1 MPYILIQTKISQIA
15 EEAPGIYRVVV
26 KVSEK
31 ETPSL
36 VYNPGQ
42 FYYLGKVGIGEAAF
56 SPVRSDIDARTMVFL
71 IRVVGTVTEWIA
83 TLKKNDQIE
92 MRGPYGNGFPIE
104 EMRGKDVIL
113 ASGGCGVAPIASIAE
128 YLAKHQSDFGKI
140 SFLYGARTADQLL
153 LKADM
158 KAWPKKIEKLLTID
172 QQCAGWQGNVGFVT
186 ELIDKIKINPE
197 NTAVVM
203 CGPPMMFT
211 A

>member
-1 MPYILIQTKISQIA
+1 MSYILIQAKIQQIS
-15 EEAPGIYRVVV
+15 EEAHGILRVEI

-42 FYYLGKVGIGEAAF
+42 FYFLGKVGIGEAVF
-56 SPVRSDIDARTMVFL
+56 SPVRSGIDARTIVFL

-113 ASGGCGVAPIASIAE
+113 ASGGCWVAPIASVAE
-128 YLAKHQSDFGKI
+128 YLAKH
-140 SFLYGARTADQLL
+140 
-153 LKADM
+153 
-158 KAWPKKIEKLLTID
+158 
-172 QQCAGWQGNVGFVT
+172 
-186 ELIDKIKINPE
+186 
-197 NTAVVM
+197 
-203 CGPPMMFT
+203 
-211 A
+211 